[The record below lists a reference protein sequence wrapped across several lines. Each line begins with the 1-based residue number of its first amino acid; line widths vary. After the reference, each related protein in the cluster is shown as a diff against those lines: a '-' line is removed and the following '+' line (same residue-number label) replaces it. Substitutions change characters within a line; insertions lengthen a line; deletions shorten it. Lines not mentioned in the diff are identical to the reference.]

1 MAYNQDARISPMLRD
16 ILGLAMP
23 QTMSAL
29 ARFSGQGGRPNLPSN
44 VYGRGGTR
52 PYNENWGG
60 AAYVGKGDEVQRGRQ
75 YMGYLT
81 SKGLTRQGAAALLGN
96 AHQESNLSATL
107 APGGDGGT
115 AAGMFQWRGP
125 RQAAFRRWLAANG
138 RSESDPQAHLDFAL
152 LEMQSDPRY
161 RASWAALHDPNMTPA
176 QIADIIANNYE
187 GSLRGPT
194 QGMNNRIGFANAMLQ
209 GGGQA
214 APPPQPALATG
225 GDART

>member
-1 MAYNQDARISPMLRD
+1 MAYNQDARMPALLRD
-16 ILGLAMP
+16 IAGLGFLPGLAAYANESRRLP
-23 QTMSAL
+23 
-29 ARFSGQGGRPNLPSN
+29 PNTPSN
-44 VYGRGGTR
+44 VYGQGGTR

-60 AAYVGKGDEVQRGRQ
+60 AAYVAKGDEVQRGRQ

-81 SKGLTRQGAAALLGN
+81 GKGLTRQGAAALLGN

-125 RQAAFRRWLAANG
+125 RQVAFRRWLQTNG

-152 LEMQSDPRY
+152 YEMQTNPAY
-161 RASWAALHDPNMTPA
+161 RASWDALHNPNMSPA

-187 GSLRGPT
+187 VSKRGPS
-194 QGMNNRIGFANAMLQ
+194 QGMNNRIGFANSMLQ
-209 GGGQA
+209 GGGTATTVPMPIQA
-214 APPPQPALATG
+214 SG
-225 GDART
+225 GDARA